1 MEVRTMDRNEI
12 RRLATIATL
21 GLLGLVSL
29 IGIVLPNSTAGEVFY
44 TAIGQS
50 TIESSLRLAVPIAL
64 TALGGLYA
72 EKSGVINIGLEGLL
86 IISAF
91 TAVLVADLL
100 GGAGSTGFPPIITFS
115 LGGST
120 YTIDPGLQLL
130 IPNVWLGIAGG
141 VLSSMLLAFLFG
153 VICIR
158 YEGDQIIAGL
168 AVWLVALGLAPF
180 ASKVVYGQPSTDQ
193 IVRLGDWTV
202 PVLSDIPFVG
212 PILFDANPMVFIM
225 LASVPIAWY
234 GLNRTSFGYWVRA
247 SGENP
252 KALDTVGVNVNR
264 VRYAAVLISG
274 FFAGIG
280 GTALSLGS
288 GGFFNGAGGTMVDGR
303 GFIAIAAYL
312 FGNYNPFG
320 AFAASYLFSG
330 LQALQIRLQG
340 IAPTEVFLMLPY
352 IVVVIVLVLVGRTRL
367 PEAAGEHYESGED

>member
-1 MEVRTMDRNEI
+1 MSGKDRNGT
-12 RRLATIATL
+12 RRMVAGGTLAVIA
-21 GLLGLVSL
+21 LVSL
-29 IGIVLPNSTAGEVFY
+29 YGVFFPNSTVGKVFW
-44 TAIGQS
+44 TAIDQG

-64 TALGGLYA
+64 TAIGGLYA

-91 TAVLVADLL
+91 VSVLVTDQL
-100 GGAGSTGFPPIITFS
+100 GAGQTTGVPPVVTWD
-115 LGGST
+115 LGSRA
-120 YTIDPGLQLL
+120 YTIDPGLQFV
-130 IPNVWLGIAGG
+130 IPNIWIGLLSG
-141 VLSSMLLAFLFG
+141 VVASMLLALLFG

-158 YEGDQIIAGL
+158 YEADQIIAGL
-168 AVWLVALGLAPF
+168 AVWLLALGLAPF
-180 ASKVVYGQPSTDQ
+180 VAQVVYGRVSTENVGTLDTWS
-193 IVRLGDWTV
+193 IPL
-202 PVLSDIPFVG
+202 LSKIPYVG
-212 PILFDANPMVFIM
+212 PILFDANPTVIIM
-225 LASVPIAWY
+225 LISVPAAWY

-252 KALDTVGVNVNR
+252 KALDTVGINVDR
-264 VRYAAVLISG
+264 VRYAAVLVSG

-280 GTALSLGS
+280 GTALSLGFQGS
-288 GGFFNGAGGTMVDGR
+288 FDGGGPTMVDGR

-330 LQALQIRLQG
+330 LQAVQIRLQG
-340 IAPTEVFLMLPY
+340 QGVAPTEIFLMAPY